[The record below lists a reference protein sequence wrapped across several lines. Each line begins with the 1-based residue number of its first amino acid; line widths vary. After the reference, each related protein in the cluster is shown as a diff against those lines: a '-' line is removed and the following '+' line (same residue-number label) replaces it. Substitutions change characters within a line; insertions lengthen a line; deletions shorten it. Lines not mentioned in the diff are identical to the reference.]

1 MKPTNHLIDMY
12 TLAKSHVLSSSH
24 LNFKILKYI
33 NFNKIIAQKSCL
45 HVTDQ
50 KDLQT
55 VPTPLIKLT
64 QLSN

>member
-12 TLAKSHVLSSSH
+12 TLAESHVLSSSH

-33 NFNKIIAQKSCL
+33 NFNKIIAQKSFL

-50 KDLQT
+50 KDLQA
-55 VPTPLIKLT
+55 VPTP
-64 QLSN
+64 